1 MHYNTQDPKLRLPE
15 YGRLVM
21 QMVEHALEIPDKK
34 ARTAYAYEI
43 IRVMET
49 VNENLQWEDNYEQ
62 KLWDHLALL
71 SDYKLDIA
79 YPVEVRREDDAEPV
93 KKLSYPGNEIH
104 HLHYGRLVEQ
114 LLETI
119 NSMPDGQLR
128 DDYVASVAIR
138 MRDNLIEWRG
148 DLGHTE
154 EKVAADI
161 EEYTKG
167 EVRSEWIIQFFQT
180 LPSPVPVV
188 ERPRPR
194 RRKR

>member
-71 SDYKLDIA
+71 SNYQLDID
-79 YPVEVRREDDAEPV
+79 YPVEVRREEDAEPV
-93 KKLSYPGNEIH
+93 KKLSYPGNHIH
-104 HLHYGRLVEQ
+104 HRHYGRLVEQ

-119 NSMPDGQLR
+119 NSMPDGQQR

-167 EVRSEWIIQFFQT
+167 EVRSEWIVQFFNT
-180 LPSPVPVV
+180 LPPPVV
-188 ERPRPR
+188 ERPRPK

>member
-1 MHYNTQDPKLRLPE
+1 M
-15 YGRLVM
+15 
-21 QMVEHALEIPDKK
+21 
-34 ARTAYAYEI
+34 
-43 IRVMET
+43 
-49 VNENLQWEDNYEQ
+49 
-62 KLWDHLALL
+62 
-71 SDYKLDIA
+71 
-79 YPVEVRREDDAEPV
+79 RREDDAEPV

-188 ERPRPR
+188 ERPRHR
-194 RRKR
+194 HRKR

>member
-1 MHYNTQDPKLRLPE
+1 
-15 YGRLVM
+15 
-21 QMVEHALEIPDKK
+21 
-34 ARTAYAYEI
+34 
-43 IRVMET
+43 
-49 VNENLQWEDNYEQ
+49 
-62 KLWDHLALL
+62 
-71 SDYKLDIA
+71 
-79 YPVEVRREDDAEPV
+79 
-93 KKLSYPGNEIH
+93 
-104 HLHYGRLVEQ
+104 
-114 LLETI
+114 
-119 NSMPDGQLR
+119 
-128 DDYVASVAIR
+128 

-188 ERPRPR
+188 ERPRHR